1 LDVYDLKI
9 FMQPQEDLR
18 VWWKVKRD
26 VAKRGYSPEQ
36 VLEQLKTREQD
47 SEKYIKNQA
56 LHADIV
62 ASFYSVNEINPLD
75 LEIEPQIGLKL
86 RFTNGVGLD
95 QIIDKLNKIDS
106 LQVEHEFDNTDQYLI
121 LNGTISENDIELI
134 AYQLIPQLE
143 EIGVYNP
150 LWKAD
155 YEGLLQL
162 LTAYFVFKKMK

>member
-1 LDVYDLKI
+1 
-9 FMQPQEDLR
+9 MQPQEDLR

-47 SEKYIKNQA
+47 SEKYIKNQS

-75 LEIEPQIGLKL
+75 LETEPQIGLKL

-95 QIIDKLNKIDS
+95 QIIDKLNKIS
-106 LQVEHEFDNTDQYLI
+106 KL
-121 LNGTISENDIELI
+121 
-134 AYQLIPQLE
+134 
-143 EIGVYNP
+143 
-150 LWKAD
+150 
-155 YEGLLQL
+155 
-162 LTAYFVFKKMK
+162 

>member
-1 LDVYDLKI
+1 MDVYDLKI

-62 ASFYSVNEINPLD
+62 ASFYSENQINPID
-75 LEIEPQIGLKL
+75 LKIEPQVGLKL
-86 RFTNGVGLD
+86 RFTNGIGLD
-95 QIIDKLNKIDS
+95 NIIDKLKQIGSLKI
-106 LQVEHEFDNTDQYLI
+106 EHEFDNTHQYLI
-121 LNGTISENDIELI
+121 LNGTITENDIEHI

-150 LWKAD
+150 QWKTD

-162 LTAYFVFKKMK
+162 LTVYFVFEKLK